1 VVEKY
6 GENLLYLVDTGS
18 FPLMFGF
25 IVVPKQPGEGTEENK
40 ISEEHPGAVVVSSG
54 LLMQNIPCRWQGM
67 LLYG

>member
-1 VVEKY
+1 
-6 GENLLYLVDTGS
+6 
-18 FPLMFGF
+18 MFGF

-40 ISEEHPGAVVVSSG
+40 ISEEHPGGAVVVSSG